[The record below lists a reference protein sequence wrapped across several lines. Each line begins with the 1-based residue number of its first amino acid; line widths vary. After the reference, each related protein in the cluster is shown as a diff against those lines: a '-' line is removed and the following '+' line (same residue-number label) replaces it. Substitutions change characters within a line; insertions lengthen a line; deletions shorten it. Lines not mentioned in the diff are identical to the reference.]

1 MKLTKE
7 LLTAIQNDNP
17 AILHLLEEAE
27 SIVKEALDAKR
38 ANLANAIY
46 AYIGRQDEKLAKEV
60 FSLLDCGHAQ
70 ITPLVN
76 STEEK
81 CKCEGKC
88 SHEKPKVVKLTKNE
102 ADEILEEFLKIF
114 K

>member
-27 SIVKEALDAKR
+27 TIVKEALDAKR

-60 FSLLDCGHAQ
+60 FSLLDHGC
-70 ITPLVN
+70 ISTSVN

-81 CKCEGKC
+81 CKC

>member
-7 LLTAIQNDNP
+7 LLNAIQNDNP

-27 SIVKEALDAKR
+27 TIVKEALDAKR

-60 FSLLDCGHAQ
+60 FSLLDSKYTQ
-70 ITPLVN
+70 NTPLVN

-81 CKCEGKC
+81 CKC

>member
-27 SIVKEALDAKR
+27 TIVKEALDAKR

-46 AYIGRQDEKLAKEV
+46 AYIGRQDEKLTKEV
-60 FSLLDCGHAQ
+60 FSLLDHGC
-70 ITPLVN
+70 IPTSVN

-81 CKCEGKC
+81 CKC

>member
-27 SIVKEALDAKR
+27 TIIKEALDAKR
-38 ANLANAIY
+38 ANLKNAIY
-46 AYIGRQDEKLAKEV
+46 TYIGTQDEKLAEKV
-60 FSLLDCGHAQ
+60 ISLLDSKYAQ
-70 ITPLVN
+70 NAPLVN

-81 CKCEGKC
+81 CKC

>member
-27 SIVKEALDAKR
+27 AVVKKALDVNR
-38 ANLANAIY
+38 ANLKEAIY
-46 AYIGRQDEKLAKEV
+46 AYIGRQDEKLAEDV
-60 FSLLDCGHAQ
+60 FSLLDHGRIPTSIA
-70 ITPLVN
+70 

-81 CKCEGKC
+81 CEC